1 MFTRLNRLV
10 LPSWLTPSV
19 AALILANLVPLAGVL
34 WMGWEVGDVVLLYW
48 IENLIVGVFNVLR
61 ILAVRIRDPAAWL
74 GKLVLIPFF
83 AVHYGGFAAVH
94 GVLLTAMFRGQ
105 GSEIPGLLLGA
116 NIDSPITL
124 VPVLIW
130 GTLVN
135 ALSQRTLAYGAIT
148 LIVSHGVSFL
158 VNYLGA
164 GEYRSATLQELMTG
178 PYRRVILLHLVII
191 GSGFLLLLTGSPTAG
206 LVLMVLMKIGFD
218 VAAHRKEHAAA

>member
-105 GSEIPGLLLGA
+105 GSGDTRVALGR
-116 NIDSPITL
+116 
-124 VPVLIW
+124 
-130 GTLVN
+130 
-135 ALSQRTLAYGAIT
+135 QHRLAHHAGARAD
-148 LIVSHGVSFL
+148 
-158 VNYLGA
+158 LGYA
-164 GEYRSATLQELMTG
+164 GERAEPAYARLRARS
-178 PYRRVILLHLVII
+178 P
-191 GSGFLLLLTGSPTAG
+191 
-206 LVLMVLMKIGFD
+206 
-218 VAAHRKEHAAA
+218 